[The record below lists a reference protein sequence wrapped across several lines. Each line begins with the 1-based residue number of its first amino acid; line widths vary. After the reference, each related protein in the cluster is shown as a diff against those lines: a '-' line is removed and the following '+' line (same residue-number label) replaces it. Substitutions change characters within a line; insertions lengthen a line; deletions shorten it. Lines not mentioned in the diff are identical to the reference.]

1 MTREPAVAT
10 EASASPRATAPPEPL
25 SGLTRKASL
34 NTLASAL
41 DYTARAAVGLVV
53 TPFLLAGFGDYAYG
67 VWQIVQRSLGYLTVA
82 TGRTPAALKWTIAH
96 QQASTDIHEKKASVG
111 SALAV
116 WVLFLPVL
124 SVAGGA
130 LAWFG
135 PSLLGV
141 PAPLAPAVRLA
152 IALMV
157 ANVAAAS
164 LADIPRSVLG
174 GENLGYKRMGVSTP
188 LVVAGGGFTMLAL
201 HLESGL
207 PGVALAQLATTAL
220 TGAVFLGIVRAHVPW
235 FGIVRPTFAAGRRF
249 LALSGWFVVWRLV
262 SQLMLATDILVLA
275 ALQRAELVTSYTV
288 TKHAADT
295 LIGLGAVVAGAIG
308 PGLGGLIGAGA
319 MATAIRVRGQMMA
332 LTWLLATGVGSA
344 VLLWNRSFVEV
355 WVGGQH
361 YAGAMPSLAIVLLLT
376 QLMLI
381 KNDALVIDLTLDV
394 TRKVLLGLLA
404 SALALVLGGVSMGV
418 LGLGLTGLCAG
429 IIAARLMLTVGYP
442 YLVGRRLGISPSSQ
456 LRGAVRPALTTAALF
471 ALALALGERLG
482 ARTWGELVAG
492 SAATCVAAAGIALL
506 VGLPARAR
514 RELVG
519 RFRKVARPAGLG
531 HRRDHS

>member
-1 MTREPAVAT
+1 VTPESTVA
-10 EASASPRATAPPEPL
+10 AGPPASPPSSAPHQPL

-41 DYTARAAVGLVV
+41 DYAARAAVGLAV
-53 TPFLLAGFGDYAYG
+53 TPFLLAGLGDYVYG
-67 VWQIVQRSLGYLTVA
+67 VWQIVQRSLGYLSVA

-96 QQASTDIHEKKASVG
+96 QQASNDIREKKASVG
-111 SALAV
+111 SAIAV
-116 WVLFLPVL
+116 WGLFLPVV
-124 SVAGGA
+124 SVAGGV

-141 PAPLAPAVRLA
+141 PTAIAPAVRVA

-157 ANVAAAS
+157 ANVAVVS
-164 LADIPRSVLG
+164 LAEIPRSVLG
-174 GENLGYKRMGVSTP
+174 GENLGYKRMGVSTL

-201 HLESGL
+201 ALDGGL

-220 TGAVFLGIVRAHVPW
+220 TGVAFLGVVRAHVPW
-235 FGIVRPTFAAGRRF
+235 FGVVRPSFAAARRF
-249 LALSGWFVVWRLV
+249 FSLSGWFVVWRLV

-275 ALQRAELVTSYTV
+275 ALQRAELVTSFTL
-288 TKHAADT
+288 TKQAADT
-295 LIGLGAVVAGAIG
+295 LIGLGAVVAGGIA

-319 MATAIRVRGQMMA
+319 LGKAIRVRGQMMA
-332 LTWLLATGVGSA
+332 LAWLLATGVGSA
-344 VLLWNRSFVEV
+344 VLCWNRSFVTV

-361 YAGAMPSLAIVLLLT
+361 YEGAIVTLAIVVLLT

-381 KNDALVIDLTLDV
+381 KNDSLVIDLTLDV

-404 SALALVLGGVSMGV
+404 SALALALGGVFLGV
-418 LGLGLTGLCAG
+418 LDLGLTGLCAG
-429 IIAARLMLTVGYP
+429 IITARLMLTVAYP
-442 YLVGRRLGISPSSQ
+442 YIVGRRLGVSLSSQ

-471 ALALALGERLG
+471 AVALALGERVG
-482 ARTWGELVAG
+482 ADTWIGLVAG
-492 SAATCVAAAGIALL
+492 SAATCVATAGIALL

-514 RELVG
+514 RELIG
-519 RFRKVARPAGLG
+519 RLRQLAWPGSAPA
-531 HRRDHS
+531 